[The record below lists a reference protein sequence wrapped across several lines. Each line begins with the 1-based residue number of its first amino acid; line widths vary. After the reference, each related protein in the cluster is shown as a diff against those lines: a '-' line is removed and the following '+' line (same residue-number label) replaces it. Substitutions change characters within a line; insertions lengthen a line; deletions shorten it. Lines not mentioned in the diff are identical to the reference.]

1 MMPAGSTPRRCES
14 ILHSSTNTRPP
25 DHEDNDEGRTTTTTQ
40 PKEIH
45 DHSQKLFRMFSNNQ
59 TEETSYHVIDFAGLY
74 PIWLIVEFSMSPT
87 GNTKDKRMSSFMK
100 CITTLLDKML
110 YVDSK
115 AMIAPIA
122 ITDDD
127 SLSYIS
133 SKANITTNFTKLE
146 KHIMISGG
154 SWVFNKK
161 ERGNNNVYAGF
172 HLKSQILTED
182 IINRVSFEFSCLGAR
197 ICT

>member
-1 MMPAGSTPRRCES
+1 MMPAGSTPRCCKS

-25 DHEDNDEGRTTTTTQ
+25 DHEDEDEGLMTTTTQ

-45 DHSQKLFRMFSNNQ
+45 DRSQKLICMFSDDGM
-59 TEETSYHVIDFAGLY
+59 EETSYHVIDFAGLY
-74 PIWLIVEFSMSPT
+74 PIWPIVELSMSPT
-87 GNTKDKRMSSFMK
+87 GNTKDERMSSFTK
-100 CITTLLDKML
+100 CVTALLGKML

-122 ITDDD
+122 ITDDN
-127 SLSYIS
+127 SSSYIS
-133 SKANITTNFTKLE
+133 SKADIPTNFTKL
-146 KHIMISGG
+146 KKNIMISGG

-161 ERGNNNVYAGF
+161 ERGNNNIYACF

-182 IINRVSFEFSCLGAR
+182 IIN
-197 ICT
+197 